1 MNLNGDEI
9 ETKEEISKIEEL
21 IVHGFCYV
29 LFSLPVIAIFKIKV
43 YDHYMPIVKAFF
55 KGVLA

>member
-1 MNLNGDEI
+1 MDLNGDEI

>member
-1 MNLNGDEI
+1 MDLNGDEI
-9 ETKEEISKIEEL
+9 DTKEEISKIEEL
-21 IVHGFCYV
+21 IVHSFCYV